1 VSGRALGRLLAAEL
15 RGRRLRAMA
24 LLLLVVV
31 LAAAALVAGLGT
43 QSRAGDS
50 WDYAFAEANGAH
62 IAIDSTEPEV
72 LAEAVRDPRI
82 VAATRP
88 YRALEGG
95 VELRSA
101 GDREDVL
108 LREMGRDDF
117 PAIGRPLLRD
127 GRWAAAGATDELVI
141 DRAYG
146 LERGIEVGERVTLNQ
161 AGREVPFVVV
171 GRALDLVDCFY
182 PLCDP
187 IPAWADPAGFAR
199 LSDTDAY
206 GAVFARVRDPQAVS
220 ALVTDL
226 EDRFGADISSN
237 DWLDT
242 RDDALILS
250 GFFGAFLAGF
260 GVFVMVAAAIVV
272 LGSMASRVIARRRD
286 IGLLKAVGVTP
297 RQVTFTV
304 LVAHAVVAAVGV
316 VLGWVLG
323 GIVSGRLQLRT
334 GEILG
339 DTGASFPLSR
349 LLVALVVIEAIVLA
363 AIVVPAWRTGRL
375 STTAALAPAAP
386 RRTHRSRLAR
396 LAERVG
402 LGPVGTS
409 GVRDAFARPAR
420 SLFTVLAL
428 TVAIVAVIVSM
439 GVNRTI
445 ADAFDDSAKTGDPYD
460 VVVASPDDDAD
471 RARVTAALDGDDAI
485 TSWYTITQ
493 RKGTI
498 EHASYLVRGLGG
510 DVEGAGYVVE
520 SGRMP
525 RAADEAIVGYGLLQ
539 ELDVA
544 EGDDVTMRIG
554 GAPTTFRIVGWYR
567 DTEDNGQVL
576 MTTLAGL
583 QRAEPDA
590 TPDGFFAHVRDGRSP
605 EPVAA
610 GLQRELAG
618 VAQVTV
624 NEFAGSSEIDAFR
637 TTFWLFTLLVL
648 VVAFANLGST
658 LLLAVRERSRDLG
671 VLRSVGFTP
680 RQVLGVTAIGAAVLA
695 GIAAVVGVPL
705 GLLAF
710 DALIGAIGA
719 TAGIG
724 PEIGVP
730 PPPLVIA
737 LVVPVAIGAAA
748 LLGTGA
754 TRRAATAEVSD
765 LVRYE

>member
-1 VSGRALGRLLAAEL
+1 MRRLVAAEL

-31 LAAAALVAGLGT
+31 LAAAALVTGLGT
-43 QSRAGDS
+43 QTRAGDG
-50 WDYAFAEANGAH
+50 WDRAFEEANGAH
-62 IAIDSTEPEV
+62 ITIDSAEPTV
-72 LAEAVRDPRI
+72 LRDAVRDPRI
-82 VAATRP
+82 VDATRP

-95 VELRSA
+95 VELRA
-101 GDREDVL
+101 TDDREDVL
-108 LREMGRDDF
+108 LREMSREQRS
-117 PAIGRPLLRD
+117 PIGRPLLRD
-127 GRWAAAGATDELVI
+127 GRWVAPGAPDELVI

-146 LERGIEVGERVTLNQ
+146 LERGIEVGERVTLHQ

-171 GRALDLVDCFY
+171 GRAVDLVDCFY

-199 LSDTDAY
+199 LDDADAF
-206 GAVFARVRDPQAVS
+206 GTVFARVHEPQAIS

-226 EDRFGADISSN
+226 ENRFGEDVSSN

-260 GVFVMVAAAIVV
+260 GVFVMLAAAIVV
-272 LGSMASRVIARRRD
+272 LGSMASRVVARRRD

-297 RQVTFTV
+297 RQVTAAV
-304 LVAHAVVAAVGV
+304 LVAHALVAAVGV
-316 VLGWVLG
+316 VLGWLLG
-323 GIVSGRLQLRT
+323 GLVSGVLQLRT

-339 DTGASFPLSR
+339 ETGTSFPFAR
-349 LLVALVVIEAIVLA
+349 LVVALVVVEAIVLA

-375 STTAALAPAAP
+375 ATTAALAPATP

-396 LAERVG
+396 LGEHVG

-409 GVRDAFARPAR
+409 GLRDAFARPAR

-428 TVAIVAVIVSM
+428 TVAIVAVIVSL

-460 VVVASPDDDAD
+460 VIVQGPDREPDAAQIE
-471 RARVTAALDGDDAI
+471 RALDGSDGVA
-485 TSWYTITQ
+485 SWFTITQ

-498 EHASYLVRGLGG
+498 GDASYLTRGLGG
-510 DVEGAGYVVE
+510 DVERAGYVVE
-520 SGRMP
+520 AGRLP
-525 RAADEAIVGYGLLQ
+525 RADGEALAGYGLLQ
-539 ELDVA
+539 ELDV
-544 EGDDVTMRIG
+544 EVGDEVTLRIG
-554 GAPTTFRIVGWYR
+554 GEPATFRIVGWYR
-567 DTEDNGQVL
+567 DTEDTGQVL
-576 MTTLAGL
+576 MFPFAAL
-583 QRAEPDA
+583 QRLEPDA
-590 TPDGFFAHVRDGRSP
+590 GPDAYFAHVADGTTS
-605 EPVAA
+605 ETVAA
-610 GLQRELAG
+610 ALQRELTGA
-618 VAQVTV
+618 AQVTV
-624 NEFAGSSEIDAFR
+624 NDSANSSEIDAFR

-680 RQVLGVTAIGAAVLA
+680 RQVLAVTAVGAAVLA
-695 GIAAVVGVPL
+695 GIAGVVGVPL

-710 DALIGAIGA
+710 DALIGVIGA
-719 TAGIG
+719 SAGIG
-724 PEIGVP
+724 PEIGVAP
-730 PPPLVIA
+730 APLVLV
-737 LVVPVAIGAAA
+737 LVVPAVVVAAA